1 MRITGRSGLFLISML
16 FLGGCTGVIS
26 PTTLSKSE
34 APPPS
39 LYLLAANPDPF
50 KGKVIIL
57 GGEILR
63 LTKKEGKTFIDFG
76 EIPLYEDLHPILG
89 VPAGDRFR
97 VVSPIDL
104 DDLLYYRGKVVTV
117 AGEFMGLT
125 GPPET
130 EERVPILL
138 SREMYVWDQVGRTRF
153 LPYGAVLN

>member
-1 MRITGRSGLFLISML
+1 MIS
-16 FLGGCTGVIS
+16 S
-26 PTTLSKSE
+26 KTLSQQSE
-34 APPPS
+34 GPPPP
-39 LYLLAANPDPF
+39 LYLLAANPDSF

-57 GGEILR
+57 GGEILG

-104 DDLLYYRGKVVTV
+104 NLLYYRGKVVTV
-117 AGEFMGLT
+117 AGEFMGIA
-125 GPPET
+125 GPPEL

-138 SREMYVWDQVGRTRF
+138 SMEMYVWDQVGRTRF
-153 LPYGAVLN
+153 PSYGVLLN